1 MLGQIFLGII
11 IVLFLMGTGSIG
23 IDLLIDYE
31 RNQYDSQY
39 VCKAPVVKKAEYFYT
54 DDEDVQEVIEEPKPT
69 SNILES
75 FTMEDLEEG

>member
-11 IVLFLMGTGSIG
+11 ILLFLMGTGSIG

-31 RNQYDSQY
+31 RNQYDSRS

-54 DDEDVQEVIEEPKPT
+54 DGEDVQEVIEEPKPT